1 MQNARLD
8 EAQAG
13 IKIAQKAG
21 LKPNIQKSKI
31 ISSSPITSWQIE
43 EEKVETVADFMFLGS
58 QITRMVTVTMQSKD
72 TCSLEGKP

>member
-1 MQNARLD
+1 M
-8 EAQAG
+8 EFG
-13 IKIAQKAG
+13 IYNRRG
-21 LKPNIQKSKI
+21 LKLSIQITKI
-31 ISSSPITSWQIE
+31 MVSSPITPWQIN